1 MTSTATRPNLRVVT
15 ANTTPLSEVYD
26 APLYRAVPGD
36 EPGWSPVT
44 RARVDCDECAAL
56 QHESH
61 GKYGPR
67 QKPRQK
73 RAFHGGPELLL
84 CSAHA
89 LAWHERDDIDT
100 GAKKAGHRKG
110 ARR

>member
-1 MTSTATRPNLRVVT
+1 MTTATRPALRVVADNT
-15 ANTTPLSEVYD
+15 APLSQTYD
-26 APLYRAVPGD
+26 APLYRATAQDKPTWD
-36 EPGWSPVT
+36 QLT
-44 RARVDCDECAAL
+44 RSRGDCDECAAL

-67 QKPRQK
+67 AKARQK

-89 LAWHERDDIDT
+89 LAWHDRDDIDT
-100 GAKKAGHRKG
+100 GAKKAGRRTG